1 MTACP
6 VPEATCMLRTA
17 LALSALALFL
27 SGCVYVDWDRGGG
40 GYYRRP
46 PPGYYDGGGYYRG
59 GPYRRW

>member
-1 MTACP
+1 
-6 VPEATCMLRTA
+6 MLRTA
-17 LALSALALFL
+17 LALSALALLL

-46 PPGYYDGGGYYRG
+46 PPGYYDGHDNCS

>member
-1 MTACP
+1 
-6 VPEATCMLRTA
+6 MLRTA
-17 LALSALALFL
+17 VALASLSLALLL

-46 PPGYYDGGGYYRG
+46 SPNYYDGYDYRS